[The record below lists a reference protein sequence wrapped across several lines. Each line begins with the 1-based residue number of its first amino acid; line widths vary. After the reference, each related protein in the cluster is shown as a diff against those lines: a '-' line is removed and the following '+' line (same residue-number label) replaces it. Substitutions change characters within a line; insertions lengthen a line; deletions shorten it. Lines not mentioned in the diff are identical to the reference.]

1 MDDIGRKLDPPQ
13 CGVASDEQA
22 STTSGERRYFPPW
35 MREQLIA
42 QFQGIDHST
51 RSEAVS
57 QIEAYERNFMAIFGE
72 ASGGGPT
79 RRSRNLSAD
88 VAPHSHRKANGQSD
102 A

>member
-1 MDDIGRKLDPPQ
+1 MDDIGRKHDPPQ
-13 CGVASDEQA
+13 CNVASGDRA
-22 STTSGERRYFPPW
+22 DGTSGDRRYFPPW

-51 RSEAVS
+51 RSEAVM

-72 ASGGGPT
+72 GSGGGPA
-79 RRSRNLSAD
+79 RKRQDLSA
-88 VAPHSHRKANGQSD
+88 VVPPHSHRKANGQSG